1 MKNTKRNTIILL
13 IICTIVLYFVVKDDF
28 ADIVD
33 NLLLANKW
41 LILLSV
47 LLIVGYWLLRSL
59 ALYIVVKKYKKNIR
73 YSKMLHQILITQFFN
88 VITPFATGGEPM
100 QVYMLKKSGVKVA
113 KATKIIVQEFIMY
126 QMALVLM
133 GVVCLILNFAFDICD
148 VSPFLANLIVL
159 GFIINIAIGL
169 ICIFVSFSERFSK
182 FIVRISLKIGTKLKL
197 IKNVEKTTESW
208 NEKVEEYN
216 ESGTMLKENKKL
228 FFTCVLINFVAL
240 LIFYLIPFFV
250 FLSLGHHV
258 GIMQVLVS
266 SAFILLV
273 GNFVPIPGG
282 SGGIEFAFLEFF
294 YTTLPDIDE
303 KSAVLKSALI
313 VWRGITYFLG
323 IIVGGVAL
331 GLFKGD
337 EKK

>member
-13 IICTIVLYFVVKDDF
+13 IICLIVLYFVVKDDF
-28 ADIVD
+28 PNIVD

-47 LLIVGYWLLRSL
+47 LLIIGYWLLRSL
-59 ALYIVVKKYKKNIR
+59 ALFIVVKKYKKNIR
-73 YSKMLHQILITQFFN
+73 YSKMVHQILITQFFN
-88 VITPFATGGEPM
+88 GITPFATGGEPM

-113 KATKIIVQEFIMY
+113 QATNIIVQEFIMY
-126 QMALVLM
+126 QIALVMM
-133 GVVCLILNFAFDICD
+133 GVVCLILNFAFNICH
-148 VSPFLANLIVL
+148 VSPFLANLIFL
-159 GFIINIAIGL
+159 GFVINIAIGL
-169 ICIFVSFSERFSK
+169 ICIFVSFSKKFSK
-182 FIVRISLKIGTKLKL
+182 FIVKISLKIGTKLRL
-197 IKNVEKTTESW
+197 IKNVERTTELW

-228 FFTCVLINFVAL
+228 FFTCVLINFAAL
-240 LIFYLIPFFV
+240 FIFYLIPLFV
-250 FLSLGHHV
+250 FLSLGHSV
-258 GIMQVLVS
+258 GILEVLVS

-294 YTTLPDIDE
+294 NNSLPAMDE

-313 VWRGITYFLG
+313 IWRGITYFLG

-337 EKK
+337 ENK

>member
-13 IICTIVLYFVVKDDF
+13 IICLIVLYFVVKDDF

-33 NLLLANKW
+33 NLILANKW

-59 ALYIVVKKYKKNIR
+59 ALFIVVRKYKKNIK
-73 YSKMLHQILITQFFN
+73 YSKMFHQILVTQFFN
-88 VITPFATGGEPM
+88 GITPFATGGEPM
-100 QVYMLKKSGVKVA
+100 QVYMLRKSGVKVA
-113 KATKIIVQEFIMY
+113 QATNIIVQEFIMY

-133 GVVCLILNFAFDICD
+133 GIVCLILNFAFDICH
-148 VSPFLANLIVL
+148 VSPFLANLIFL
-159 GFIINIAIGL
+159 GFVINIAIGL
-169 ICIFVSFSERFSK
+169 VCIFVSFSKKFSK

-197 IKNVEKTTESW
+197 IKNVEKTTEVW

-228 FFTCVLINFVAL
+228 FFTCVLINFAAL
-240 LIFYLIPFFV
+240 FVFYLIPFFV
-250 FLSLGHHV
+250 FLSLGHNV
-258 GIMQVLVS
+258 GIMQVIVA
-266 SAFILLV
+266 SAFILIV

-294 YTTLPDIDE
+294 NTAVPAMDE

-313 VWRGITYFLG
+313 IWRGITYFLG

-337 EKK
+337 DNK

>member
-13 IICTIVLYFVVKDDF
+13 VICLIVLYFVVKDDF
-28 ADIVD
+28 PNIMD
-33 NLLLANKW
+33 NLILANKW

-59 ALYIVVKKYKKNIR
+59 ALFIVVKKYKKNIR
-73 YSKMLHQILITQFFN
+73 YSKMVHQILITQFFN
-88 VITPFATGGEPM
+88 GITPFATGGEPM

-113 KATKIIVQEFIMY
+113 QATNIIVQEFIMY

-133 GVVCLILNFAFDICD
+133 GVVCLILNFMFDVCN
-148 VSPFLANLIVL
+148 VSPFLANLIIL

-169 ICIFVSFSERFSK
+169 ICIFISFSKKFSK
-182 FIVRISLKIGTKLKL
+182 FMVRISLKIGTKLRL
-197 IKNVEKTTESW
+197 IKNVEKTTELW

-228 FFTCVLINFVAL
+228 FFTCVLINFAAL
-240 LIFYLIPFFV
+240 FVFYLIPYFV
-250 FLSLGHHV
+250 FLSLGQSV
-258 GIMQVLVS
+258 GIMEVLVS

-294 YTTLPDIDE
+294 NNSLPAMDE

-313 VWRGITYFLG
+313 IWRGITYFLG
-323 IIVGGVAL
+323 IIVGGVAF

-337 EKK
+337 ENK